1 MVAQIETIREFFDG
15 FLGIEGRPDRPDG
28 RPIYAYRC
36 TVDELEALSRPLARA
51 IRFPGL
57 SRTADQAAGA
67 FALYAAEWWRRS
79 YAGGPWAW
87 DGVFEA
93 LGVGRPAYPE
103 IHEGAQT
110 GLRWWRRRSVL
121 LGGREMLLASL
132 ACEGGLPLGLL
143 DRHGT
148 WIRDYLH
155 ALLEDLRIYGK
166 SGTEPADE
174 LAELAA
180 RRGERLPATL
190 RRAPVYRLCG
200 LLAGKVWALRQE
212 AGELPE
218 GDPIQWFDRHRPG
231 WRDELPLRL
240 EDRSAGSLL
249 RGLVSAADRLS
260 RGATTRLRGRVQLVF
275 DEDGAA
281 TLRRIFALPGRIE
294 EAALEQTFEIAASA
308 LPRRARLVVRVPTR
322 TAPLALATVVREAGG
337 SSRWRLSDSRAAGL
351 EGQEA
356 TEGCELGLVSAS
368 TAPAIAHGLR
378 GTSELTELPWIFASA
393 GDEESWELVGQG
405 RCRRREPRLLAAL
418 PRGWRAQPAAS
429 GEVEDAG
436 MLEACVRRLVRL
448 SGSVRLHGDG
458 QAFTVVAEAPR
469 DEVCTLR
476 PRGQRLELHGL
487 GDPPWLGF
495 PRVIAHD
502 GDGHSRELRQSHPDL
517 LVEGGGSAPD
527 PVGAVRVRYRAG
539 GEVRAEAK
547 LVVVPRD
554 LAVKVRPATRRREG
568 SIEVASR
575 QLEAVGLDG
584 LEGNQDGRAA
594 TRDPGGG
601 WVLRCPLVETPPARV
616 TLHLRFRGGAEVKLV
631 IPYPQAV
638 GRFETTSG
646 APLSEPASVDL
657 PGCGSVRAVAR
668 SSDLSEQWLL
678 EARVPM
684 GDRRIQAH
692 WSLPSGGDGEW
703 ALDLRDL
710 RVDLGRLRGA
720 AGTLDTQVE
729 LHLVRLGVTGR
740 WPRLSVRRYDR
751 MLRPDREAEAVELSA
766 AVDEGWV
773 VARHLLAP
781 ADAEEALAQLVGVE
795 EQLRWS
801 FPLADREPGPWLISV
816 ESELGSESRPL
827 LWTVPGDPPEG
838 SHLKTAICCSVE
850 DERFGLLRSA
860 LLGLAESPEDPD
872 WTLVLD
878 TLGLFERLPSSSFD
892 LSRALIEEPRSLAL
906 ALLYLPAEQ
915 LRPVVDGLGELP
927 HLWELVPV
935 DAWKDALRSMKELLE
950 SQVGDQGLAL
960 TTLGTL
966 VSRVAGEA
974 PPVLLASAELGW
986 SRAMDLADELVE
998 TSEHLVRGLPEPIL
1012 SGLFQQQWAEIRR
1025 RHVGDE
1031 RWPAP
1036 RTLRTAWHEPLE
1048 RVPPDGRTSVR
1059 SLWSSCAGEPRY
1071 VGDVH
1076 NAPLLAA
1083 TAAATGALPDAR
1095 TRFSL
1100 RQSRDFDPDWFDFAF
1115 KAHLST
1121 VRRLIRETS

>member
-15 FLGIEGRPDRPDG
+15 FLGIDGRPSRPDG
-28 RPIYAYRC
+28 RPIYGYRS
-36 TVDELEALSRPLARA
+36 TVDELEVLSGPLARA
-51 IRFPGL
+51 IRCPGL
-57 SRTADQAAGA
+57 SRAADQAAGA

-93 LGVGRPAYPE
+93 LGVARPVYPE
-103 IHEGAQT
+103 IHEGAQR
-110 GLRWWRRRSVL
+110 GLRWWNRRSVL

-166 SGTEPADE
+166 SGAEPPDE

-212 AGELPE
+212 VDEIPE

-260 RGATTRLRGRVQLVF
+260 RGATTRLRGRVQLFF
-275 DEDGAA
+275 DEAGAA
-281 TLRRIFALPGRIE
+281 SLRRTFALPGRIE
-294 EAALEQTFEIAASA
+294 EAALEQTFEIAASV

-322 TAPLALATVVREAGG
+322 TAPLDLATVVREAGG

-356 TEGCELGLVSAS
+356 TEGCELRLVSAA

-378 GTSELTELPWIFASA
+378 GMSELTELPWIFASA
-393 GDEESWELVGQG
+393 GEEESWELVGQG

-418 PRGWRAQPAAS
+418 PRGWHARLAAV
-429 GEVEDAG
+429 GEVEDVGA
-436 MLEACVRRLVRL
+436 LEACARRLVRL
-448 SGSVRLHGDG
+448 SGAVRLHGDR

-476 PRGQRLELHGL
+476 PRGQRLELDGL
-487 GDPPWLGF
+487 ADPPWLGF
-495 PRVIAHD
+495 PRVVAHD

-517 LVEGGGSAPD
+517 LVEGGSSGPD
-527 PVGAVRVRYRAG
+527 PVGAVRVRYQAG
-539 GEVRAEAK
+539 GEVRAEVK
-547 LVVVPRD
+547 LVIVPRD
-554 LAVKVRPATRRREG
+554 LAVKVRPTTQRREG
-568 SIEVASR
+568 TIEVSSR

-584 LEGNQDGRAA
+584 PVEDQDGQAA
-594 TRDPGGG
+594 TRDPAGG
-601 WVLRCPLVETPPARV
+601 WVIRCPLLEMPPARV
-616 TLHLRFRGGAEVKLV
+616 TLHLRFGGGAEVKLV
-631 IPYPQAV
+631 LPYPQAV

-646 APLSEPASVDL
+646 ATLSEPASVDL
-657 PGCGSVRAVAR
+657 LGCGSVRAVAR

-678 EARVPM
+678 EARVLM
-684 GDRRIQAH
+684 KDRRLQAH
-692 WSLPSGGDGEW
+692 WNLPSDGDGAW

-710 RVDLGRLRGA
+710 REDLERLLGA

-729 LHLVRLGVTGR
+729 LRLVRLGITGR

-766 AVDEGWV
+766 AVDDGWV

-781 ADAEEALAQLVGVE
+781 ADGE
-795 EQLRWS
+795 EQLTQLAADGDKPRWS

-827 LWTVPGDPPEG
+827 LWTVPGDSPED
-838 SHLKTAICCSVE
+838 SPLRAAICCPVE
-850 DERFGLLRSA
+850 DERFGLLRST
-860 LLGLAESPEDPD
+860 LLRLAEVPEDPD
-872 WTLVLD
+872 WALVLD

-892 LSRALIEEPRSLAL
+892 LSRALLEEPRALAL

-915 LRPVVDGLGELP
+915 LRPVVDGLSELP

-935 DAWKDALRSMKELLE
+935 DAWSDALRTMGGLLE
-950 SQVGDQGLAL
+950 SQVGDRGLAL

-966 VSRVAGEA
+966 VSRIAEEGS
-974 PPVLLASAELGW
+974 PVLLAAAELGW
-986 SRAMDLADELVE
+986 AGAMDLADDLRE
-998 TSEHLVRGLPEPIL
+998 TSDHLVRGLPESIL
-1012 SGLFQQQWAEIRR
+1012 TGLFQQEWSATRR
-1025 RHVGDE
+1025 RHAGDE

-1036 RTLRTAWHEPLE
+1036 RTLRTAWEGPLGQVAPAN
-1048 RVPPDGRTSVR
+1048 RNAVQR
-1059 SLWSSCAGEPRY
+1059 LWSKCSGEPGY
-1071 VGDVH
+1071 VRDVH

-1083 TAAATGALPDAR
+1083 GAAATGAVPDAR
-1095 TRFSL
+1095 IRFTL
-1100 RQSRDFDPDWFDFAF
+1100 RQCRDFDPDWFDFAF

-1121 VRRLIRETS
+1121 VRRLARETS